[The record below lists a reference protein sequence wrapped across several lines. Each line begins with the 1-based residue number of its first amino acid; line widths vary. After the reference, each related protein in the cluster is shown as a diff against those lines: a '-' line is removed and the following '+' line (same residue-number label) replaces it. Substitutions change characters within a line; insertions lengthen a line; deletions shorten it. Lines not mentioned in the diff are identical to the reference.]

1 MQEVFFVG
9 VSVNVEPEIREYTQT
24 SAKQFDSS
32 SPCWVSLQQ
41 KVAKAALTPLPQIEA
56 QSQLGGEAVTDP
68 RACGLYPFYLLSLIK
83 DMSLH

>member
-56 QSQLGGEAVTDP
+56 QSQMGGG
-68 RACGLYPFYLLSLIK
+68 RSLTPEPVGYTH
-83 DMSLH
+83 STCCP